1 MTARLTAALLLV
13 AAVLA
18 NGAFTVLGSV
28 FDYPDVLGQPAA
40 DVLVAF
46 RAAQTTIVVWFAVL
60 AVSAALLAPIALG
73 VGRLSPSRTMRVAV
87 AVGIAA
93 AVVQVVGLA
102 RWPLLVPGFAAR
114 AASPDPAVAANALAS
129 FALAHRVL
137 GTLLGETLGYLLTA
151 AWTVLVLVV
160 LHRRLAGAW
169 FTGLGAGAAVL
180 VAAGVLAPLRLP
192 LVDTAN
198 FVGYVAWSVW
208 LVVLAVLLLRRAR
221 EQTRSSSPRRADLRP
236 VTR

>member
-137 GTLLGETLGYLLTA
+137 GTLVGETFGYLLTA

-208 LVVLAVLLLRRAR
+208 LVVLAVLLLRHAR